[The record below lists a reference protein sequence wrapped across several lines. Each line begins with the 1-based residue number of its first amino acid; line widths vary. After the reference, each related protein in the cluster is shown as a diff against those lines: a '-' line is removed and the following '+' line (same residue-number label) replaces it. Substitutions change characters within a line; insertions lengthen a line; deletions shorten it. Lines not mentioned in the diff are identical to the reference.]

1 MEESESL
8 DSEMRELQ
16 EVRSETSDITSQDD
30 EDEVEELQN
39 SLREVVQDQSV
50 KPRLQCLMVDPSFS
64 MVTVQSEDS
73 GIVWETASSRCSTPW
88 ASETSSTSEG
98 YSMEGSGAAGKI
110 TIVFDE
116 EKIVR
121 RRTRSGG
128 RSSRLGDRLSRPG
141 SSRSAS
147 VLGVERPEMA
157 EVSLPNIKPEQ
168 NNTEPDLEEIKN
180 KDQQLFSLISEG
192 YEILNIRV
200 PSKLPTVDEEEN
212 TELQDNLSYLDQT
225 PKIKSRNHFDWMQQN
240 EHVPTEEIHDHEEP
254 SKQEE
259 ETEPAHTPTPKDNT
273 GDIDYFEKFT
283 LLDVVTPAEQAP
295 EKQEEAELPAEKPE
309 AEEQKPAKEIATDS
323 PSASEESF
331 VFVTDTEIVAEHLDE
346 VFYGEGPPTDALHQ
360 HEAEDEARRRR
371 RESQR
376 SRKESGSVLFGG
388 EQTILTP
395 IFISPGPPKIID
407 PILLEEPTAMSF
419 MYSDLYEDAM
429 GERKKDDEVHP
440 GAESLIP
447 ERSYKRR
454 SSEEAPDGYLEKFTL
469 KDEIPTVDI
478 QPDPVEEKDGRMM
491 WSQNK
496 FEMTGCLIRVEKEE
510 EKEKTEETNIQ
521 EGSVGDKSG
530 NVPLSVFDEKKET
543 FGETEKEMIQ
553 VPAVVEDQAVK
564 DPSEEIPEEC
574 KPEEEKID
582 DQQMKE
588 EVTTDQ
594 TEPPEHSTEKSEVR
608 QEECVT
614 EDIKVK
620 EDHQEENTE
629 TASETKRADE
639 VLQASVVV
647 EEQVVNE
654 ASEDITVESKQTAE
668 NVEKQQEIVEVQTD
682 QTDPPEKPEAYHEE
696 SAVEDRKEEHH
707 QGEEKETAAETE
719 KATEILQASATIENQ
734 AVKEASEDVIE
745 ECKQI
750 EEKMEDL
757 QKTVEVITDQTEPPE
772 PPEHSTE
779 KPEVHQEEAED
790 RKEENHQE
798 EKKETDTENA
808 PEVDH
813 QQHEEIICE
822 QSSADAEQHSKSEKE
837 AQMPT
842 EVTDQTA
849 ESPVSTEFP
858 EVVAKSEPETLL
870 IETISTEEASPDAKM
885 VAADGQLETET
896 KEPES
901 VQQVTLTLTEPPAEV
916 DSSPET
922 SSTCEADKAV
932 EVIPEDVAAVEVT
945 TDSDSAVHTIV
956 EVTEKAMNETEIQTQ
971 VQIDLQEAMSM
982 EETDVQ
988 KELPEREQAQE
999 SVIQETAPETLPTI
1013 INEDVISLQD
1023 LEVKTEISGEI
1034 IKPMTPEVVQTKS
1047 EEKLQ
1052 EIVEPEQLQS
1062 EMAEDESDQTALKT
1076 EDKSEQTA
1084 ENSGSYVQDI
1094 VNVGDELIVFVPKGQ
1109 AVEMDVEISE
1119 WSEKVAKDTPAEPDY
1134 EPKLQAPIE
1143 ETETENHGEV
1153 EPEISVIED
1162 LPLSDLDT
1170 VCQPQEP
1177 ENRPECQAPIEEPKI
1192 EPQEKVE
1199 PDIPVTED
1207 LPLNDLDSECLPQG
1221 PVEEPITEKE
1231 KLGQDLN
1238 EDWNEDTVVMS
1249 PMRSFTPLEDLSELH
1264 TEDIPSEYAEVEQKS
1279 DRDEPED
1286 EAEPIFTSEDIVPDI
1301 LPHREDT
1308 EQKREPELQP
1318 VVAEAPEVTI
1328 DELEYEMITEQDAKE
1343 MHEAEAQ
1350 RAAEEPK
1357 SELPLK
1363 QDDEIDKEKEEME
1376 EAFLEEELIEADYEI
1391 IDAEEENQARLAA
1404 ELQGMDWFCVTC
1416 GCLLSEEDYRSAEHR
1431 HHKVN
1436 SVEQAYEESKE
1447 TLSGWISELQGR
1459 SENIEDLVSE
1469 LELAYN
1475 SVEDQCVESEAAMQA
1490 QNEEMMA
1497 LVMEQYNNMS
1507 ISMEEEKKAKL
1518 EQLYDQIVTFQES
1531 IDSAKATLETTSREA
1546 ETDARSPEDIQERLK
1561 GALDSALSLELGPKG
1576 LLVFEDYAKA
1586 NTSSSNLT
1594 QRKGIPVPQRP
1605 TLQPQEPGSAT
1616 STSVTVYWKVNPGDI
1631 IDCFQVYCMEEP
1643 HGAISEEYRVTVKES
1658 YCVLED
1664 LDPDKMYKVW
1674 VMAVNYTGCSL
1685 PSDRLV
1691 FKTAPSVPAIDTE
1704 RCTVLWDSATLRW
1717 SSPKQ
1722 TAGQS
1727 YILEYCR
1734 QYELEGEGLRCIS
1747 EIKVCEQKVLLQPNE
1762 NYLFYIKAVNE
1773 AGVSE
1778 QSEAALISTKGTRFR
1793 LLKASAHPALELS
1806 EDQTAVHYS
1815 QDARKAAAASDKQC
1829 PSILGDLLPA
1839 RGLYYWETTVSGCAA
1854 YRLGVA
1860 YSTANRNSSLG
1871 ENCLTW
1877 CLQCIPSPSGCRY
1890 QLLHNDIQ
1898 SSVFVTE
1905 MPERVGTLLDY
1916 QLGRLSFFNAEGGQL
1931 LGTFTQSFTQPCHPV
1946 LGLELPGSL
1955 GVSMV
1960 LEVPEFTRDC

>member
-1 MEESESL
+1 MEECESL

-16 EVRSETSDITSQDD
+16 EIHSEASDITSQDD

-39 SLREVVQDQSV
+39 SLREVVQDPSV

-98 YSMEGSGAAGKI
+98 YGMEGPGAAGKI

-147 VLGVERPEMA
+147 VLGIERPEMA
-157 EVSLPNIKPEQ
+157 EVSLPNIKQEL
-168 NNTEPDLEEIKN
+168 NKTEPDLEEIKN

-225 PKIKSRNHFDWMQQN
+225 PQIKSRNHFDWTQQQAD
-240 EHVPTEEIHDHEEP
+240 VLTEERDDRNEP

-259 ETEPAHTPTPKDNT
+259 ETQSALTPTPKDST

-283 LLDVVTPAEQAP
+283 LLDEAVPAEQAP
-295 EKQEEAELPAEKPE
+295 EQQEEAEKPAGKPTE
-309 AEEQKPAKEIATDS
+309 EEQKPVKEAATDS

-331 VFVTDTEIVAEHLDE
+331 VFVTDVEIVGEHLDE
-346 VFYGEGPPTDALHQ
+346 VFYGEGPPADVLHQ
-360 HEAEDEARRRR
+360 HAAEDEARRTR

-376 SRKESGSVLFGG
+376 STKESGSVLFGS

-429 GERKKDDEVHP
+429 GERKRSDEEHS
-440 GAESLIP
+440 GAESVVTV
-447 ERSYKRR
+447 RSYTRR
-454 SSEEAPDGYLEKFTL
+454 SSDEAPDGYLEKFTL
-469 KDEIPTVDI
+469 KDETPTVDI
-478 QPDPVEEKDGRMM
+478 QSEPEEERTDCRMM
-491 WSQNK
+491 WSQSK
-496 FEMTGCLIRVEKEE
+496 FEMTGCLIRVETQD
-510 EKEKTEETNIQ
+510 EKEKTEEPKTQ
-521 EGSVGDKSG
+521 EGSAGGKG
-530 NVPLSVFDEKKET
+530 EEKKET
-543 FGETEKEMIQ
+543 FGETEKEIIQ
-553 VPAVVEDQAVK
+553 VPE
-564 DPSEEIPEEC
+564 
-574 KPEEEKID
+574 
-582 DQQMKE
+582 
-588 EVTTDQ
+588 
-594 TEPPEHSTEKSEVR
+594 
-608 QEECVT
+608 
-614 EDIKVK
+614 
-620 EDHQEENTE
+620 
-629 TASETKRADE
+629 
-639 VLQASVVV
+639 VV
-647 EEQVVNE
+647 EEQAATE
-654 ASEDITVESKQTAE
+654 ASEDISEECKPT
-668 NVEKQQEIVEVQTD
+668 EKKTGDQHVKEEGKTD
-682 QTDPPEKPEAYHEE
+682 QTDSPEDRTEQPEVHLEE
-696 SAVEDRKEEHH
+696 GTAEDRKEMEGH
-707 QGEEKETAAETE
+707 QEERKEKDAETE
-719 KATEILQASATIENQ
+719 AATEELQTSAIVEER
-734 AVKEASEDVIE
+734 AVKEESEDKTE
-745 ECKQI
+745 ECKPT
-750 EEKMEDL
+750 EERMES
-757 QKTVEVITDQTEPPE
+757 QQVTAEVKTEQPE
-772 PPEHSTE
+772 PSEYSTE
-779 KPEVHQEEAED
+779 KPEVHQEECIDDGKARED
-790 RKEENHQE
+790 HQE
-798 EKKETDTENA
+798 EKKETDAETENA
-808 PEVDH
+808 TDMLHVSTVTEKQAVKEASEDTAVECRQMEEKKMEDQQVTVETDQSEPPGDSTEKPEVHQEESITEDRKEREDH
-813 QQHEEIICE
+813 QEEKEIICE
-822 QSSADAEQHSKSEKE
+822 ESNAGQHCKSENK
-837 AQMPT
+837 AQMLI
-842 EVTDQTA
+842 EVPDQA
-849 ESPVSTEFP
+849 AVAPVSTEFP
-858 EVVAKSEPETLL
+858 PVVTKSGTEAVLTER
-870 IETISTEEASPDAKM
+870 ISTEEASPDAKM
-885 VAADGQLETET
+885 VAVDGQLETDIKEDILSEV

-901 VQQVTLTLTEPPAEV
+901 DEQEALSSAEPPVADV

-922 SSTCEADKAV
+922 SSTCKGEKAV
-932 EVIPEDVAAVEVT
+932 EVVPEAVAPVEVI
-945 TDSDSAVHTIV
+945 TDSDSAVHTVV
-956 EVTEKAMNETEIQTQ
+956 EVTEKAMNETETQTQ
-971 VQIDLQEAMSM
+971 VQIDLQEVMSA
-982 EETDVQ
+982 EKTDAQ
-988 KELPEREQAQE
+988 KELPEREQVHE
-999 SVIQETAPETLPTI
+999 SLTEETAAEKLI
-1013 INEDVISLQD
+1013 SEDVSTLQD
-1023 LEVKTEISGEI
+1023 VEVKAEISSEI
-1034 IKPMTPEVVQTKS
+1034 TTPEVVTTQS
-1047 EEKLQ
+1047 EKKQQ
-1052 EIVEPEQLQS
+1052 EIVETEQQHR
-1062 EMAEDESDQTALKT
+1062 EMTEEGSDQTILMT
-1076 EDKSEQTA
+1076 GDKSEQLA
-1084 ENSGSYVQDI
+1084 EDTGSYVQDI

-1109 AVEMDVEISE
+1109 AVEMDVEISQ
-1119 WSEKVAKDTPAEPDY
+1119 WTEKAAEDTPTEAESTP
-1134 EPKLQAPIE
+1134 ERQAPTE
-1143 ETETENHGEV
+1143 ETKTEPQEET
-1153 EPEISVIED
+1153 EPEISVMED
-1162 LPLSDLDT
+1162 LP
-1170 VCQPQEP
+1170 
-1177 ENRPECQAPIEEPKI
+1177 R
-1192 EPQEKVE
+1192 
-1199 PDIPVTED
+1199 
-1207 LPLNDLDSECLPQG
+1207 NDLDSVCQQQE
-1221 PVEEPITEKE
+1221 PVEEPMAEQE
-1231 KLGQDLN
+1231 ELGPDCS
-1238 EDWNEDTVVMS
+1238 EDTVVMS

-1264 TEDIPSEYAEVEQKS
+1264 AEDIQSEHAEAEQKS
-1279 DRDEPED
+1279 ERHKTEDEPETV
-1286 EAEPIFTSEDIVPDI
+1286 ITCEDIAPDVD
-1301 LPHREDT
+1301 LHREDAEEKT
-1308 EQKREPELQP
+1308 EQEE
-1318 VVAEAPEVTI
+1318 VVAEAPDVTV
-1328 DELEYEMITEQDAKE
+1328 DELEYEVITEQDAKE

-1350 RAAEEPK
+1350 RDAGEPK
-1357 SELPLK
+1357 PETVPK
-1363 QDDEIDKEKEEME
+1363 QEEEVDVEKEEAID
-1376 EAFLEEELIEADYEI
+1376 AFSEEELIEADYEI

-1416 GCLLSEEDYRSAEHR
+1416 GCLLSEEDYRSAEHQQ
-1431 HHKVN
+1431 HKVN
-1436 SVEQAYEESKE
+1436 SVDRAYEEIKE

-1459 SENIEDLVSE
+1459 TENIEDLVSE

-1518 EQLYDQIVTFQES
+1518 EQLYDQIVSFQES
-1531 IDSAKATLETTSREA
+1531 IDSAKTTLETTSREA

-1561 GALDSALSLELGPKG
+1561 AALDSALSLELGPKG

-1631 IDCFQVYCMEEP
+1631 IDCFQVYCMEDP

-1658 YCVLED
+1658 YCVLEE

-1717 SSPKQ
+1717 SSPNQ
-1722 TAGQS
+1722 TAGQT
-1727 YILEYCR
+1727 YTLEYCR
-1734 QYELEGEGLRCIS
+1734 QYELEGEGLRSIS

-1778 QSEAALISTKGTRFR
+1778 QSEAALISTKGTRFH

-1806 EDQTAVHYS
+1806 EDQTAVVYS
-1815 QDARKAAAASDKQC
+1815 QDARKAAAAASDKLC
-1829 PSILGDLLPA
+1829 PSVLGDLLPA

-1854 YRLGVA
+1854 YRLGVS
-1860 YSTANRNSSLG
+1860 YSAASRSSSLG
-1871 ENCLTW
+1871 ENGLSW

-1890 QLLHNDIQ
+1890 QLLHSDIQ

-1905 MPERVGTLLDY
+1905 TPERVGTLLDY
-1916 QLGRLSFFNAEGGQL
+1916 QLGRLSFYNAQSGQL
-1931 LGTFTQSFTQPCHPV
+1931 LGAFAQSFTQPCHPA

-1960 LEVPEFTRDC
+1960 LEVPEFTRDS